1 MNEDEK
7 MIISKEMDFG
17 KSILG
22 ILDVLEE
29 YDIGVN
35 PSNAIS
41 LLKNRIFVEELLTK
55 QGKELPGV
63 PSSVRRALVILQ
75 SVMNDEKILT
85 MCRTKTLHHLLLTD
99 TGLLIS
105 DIRLMRDANL
115 TYEDLEGMSLEKFQ
129 NALLGSRRPAT
140 YQRIMT
146 AYRKFESKDDS
157 AVSAMLAT
165 TNIEPE
171 SDREELLGDTE
182 ALQKTVTK
190 EIEQAF
196 RDKIYDLLE
205 DTFSLEDVMR
215 ETGNESFET
224 SNLLEGMI
232 QAGLLTLTS
241 ESRYKKKVRSLSS
254 ILSSEI
260 QSHDLLQAR
269 LDEGLTMQEIAIR
282 HGLDAKEVQRRLRR
296 VLNLIPLTHVKEARR
311 YLQRFERF
319 DIPERVF
326 VEVFEEPAMV
336 HRFLSEKVVGGTDD
350 IKGLYGKL
358 SERQRW
364 RFKRSLSLIVTHEGE
379 IMRVTRENL
388 LEHVLWFYSD
398 QGARPM
404 EEWKKLYDEYIEEEY
419 KAVLVKKFE
428 SDSRKL
434 SSIAFRSEY
443 IIQSAG
449 KRHRFYDRSR
459 LTQRR
464 LQRLRGLLRL
474 DPGFYGIQ
482 HLFELS
488 PALMEELDCRDPDE
502 LQYIVRRYVETTSIS
517 VVGNSEVAIGTLGK
531 GEWLKKMIRQHAPI
545 SLGDFQAIIK
555 ERFGLPPATVKKVI
569 RQELSDY
576 LSPDGTLGK
585 SMSLLTKREA
595 TWFSKR
601 LTEEVY
607 TYEELEEKFAHVEE
621 FSSRY
626 LNGGALEK
634 VGFVNRGGL
643 ILRAIHANAETYF
656 QSILARDELFVVP
669 DSPVFSS
676 VPFRRVVKR
685 MEEAHDLF
693 RFDVGTYI
701 SIARLRKAGVNKGMV
716 KALVREMIEAVK
728 RSGEDYFTFASIQ
741 NDLASPIVE
750 LGMEDLFFEGLLHM
764 QARVGSIRTVR
775 GDIFYIG
782 RDKRTIGRFLLD
794 LLPERGGIDIDMMR
808 EEISKTFRL
817 NFDRTAITT
826 NIRGKGGYFSP
837 DTEMLYR
844 NKEMFLDSIFE
855 S

>member
-7 MIISKEMDFG
+7 MIITKEMDFG

-29 YDIGVN
+29 YDIGVE

-41 LLKNRIFVEELLTK
+41 LLRNRIFIEELLTK

-63 PSSVRRALVILQ
+63 PSAVRRALMILQ
-75 SVMNDEKILT
+75 SVMDDEKILA
-85 MCRTKTLHHLLLTD
+85 MCRTKTLHHLLLPD
-99 TGLLIS
+99 TGLLIA
-105 DIRLMRDANL
+105 DVRLMRDANL
-115 TYEDLEGMSLEKFQ
+115 TYGDLEDMTLEIFQ

-140 YQRIMT
+140 YQRIMD

-157 AVSAMLAT
+157 ASSAVLAT

-171 SDREELLGDTE
+171 PNREEALGDTE
-182 ALQKTVTK
+182 AMQKTVTK
-190 EIEQAF
+190 ELEQAF
-196 RDKIYDLLE
+196 REMTYDLLE

-215 ETGNESFET
+215 ETGSESFET

-232 QAGLLTLTS
+232 RADLLTLTS
-241 ESRYKKKVRSLSS
+241 DSRYKKRVRSLSS

-282 HGLDAKEVQRRLRR
+282 YGLDAKEVQRRLRQA
-296 VLNLIPLTHVKEARR
+296 LNLIPLTHVKEARR

-336 HRFLSEKVVGGTDD
+336 HRFLSEKVVAGTDD
-350 IKGLYGKL
+350 VRGLYGKL

-364 RFKRSLSLIVTHEGE
+364 RFKRSLSLIVTHEGDVV
-379 IMRVTRENL
+379 RVTRENL
-388 LEHVLWFYSD
+388 LEHVLWFYAD
-398 QGARPM
+398 QGARLM
-404 EEWKKLYDEYIEEEY
+404 EGWKQLYDEYLEEEY
-419 KAVLVKKFE
+419 KAVVAKKFE

-434 SSIAFRSEY
+434 SSIAFRSEC

-474 DPGFYGIQ
+474 DSGFYGIQ

-488 PALMEELDCRDPDE
+488 PALMEELDCREPDE

-517 VVGNSEVAIGTLGK
+517 VVGNSEVAI
-531 GEWLKKMIRQHAPI
+531 
-545 SLGDFQAIIK
+545 
-555 ERFGLPPATVKKVI
+555 
-569 RQELSDY
+569 
-576 LSPDGTLGK
+576 GTLGK

-607 TYEELEEKFAHVEE
+607 TYEELEEKFSHVEE

-643 ILRAIHANAETYF
+643 VLRAIHANAETYF

-741 NDLASPIVE
+741 NDLASRSLNSGWRTSSSRDYSICRQESVPS
-750 LGMEDLFFEGLLHM
+750 GRCEGIS
-764 QARVGSIRTVR
+764 SISAVTS
-775 GDIFYIG
+775 
-782 RDKRTIGRFLLD
+782 
-794 LLPERGGIDIDMMR
+794 ER
-808 EEISKTFRL
+808 
-817 NFDRTAITT
+817 
-826 NIRGKGGYFSP
+826 
-837 DTEMLYR
+837 
-844 NKEMFLDSIFE
+844 
-855 S
+855 

>member
-1 MNEDEK
+1 MVEGDWLMNEDEK
-7 MIISKEMDFG
+7 MIITKEMDFG

-29 YDIGVN
+29 YDIGVE

-41 LLKNRIFVEELLTK
+41 LLRNRIFIEELLTK

-63 PSSVRRALVILQ
+63 PSAVRRALMILQ
-75 SVMNDEKILT
+75 SVMDDEKILA
-85 MCRTKTLHHLLLTD
+85 MCRTKTLHHLLLPD
-99 TGLLIS
+99 TGLLIA
-105 DIRLMRDANL
+105 DVRLMRDANL
-115 TYEDLEGMSLEKFQ
+115 TYGDLEDMTLEIFQ

-140 YQRIMT
+140 YQRIMD

-157 AVSAMLAT
+157 ASSAVLAT

-171 SDREELLGDTE
+171 PNREEALGDTE
-182 ALQKTVTK
+182 AMQKTVTK
-190 EIEQAF
+190 ELEQAF
-196 RDKIYDLLE
+196 REMTYDLLE

-215 ETGNESFET
+215 ETGSESFET

-232 QAGLLTLTS
+232 RADLLTLTS
-241 ESRYKKKVRSLSS
+241 DSRYKKRVRSLSS

-282 HGLDAKEVQRRLRR
+282 YGLDAKEVQRRLRQA
-296 VLNLIPLTHVKEARR
+296 LNLIPLTHVKEARR

-336 HRFLSEKVVGGTDD
+336 HRFLSEKVVAGTDD
-350 IKGLYGKL
+350 VRGLYGKL

-364 RFKRSLSLIVTHEGE
+364 RFKRSLSLIVTHEGDVV
-379 IMRVTRENL
+379 RVTRENL
-388 LEHVLWFYSD
+388 LEHVLWFYAD
-398 QGARPM
+398 QGARLM
-404 EEWKKLYDEYIEEEY
+404 EGWKQLYDEYLEEEY
-419 KAVLVKKFE
+419 KAVVAKKFE

-434 SSIAFRSEY
+434 SSIAFRSEC

-474 DPGFYGIQ
+474 DSGFYGIQ

-488 PALMEELDCRDPDE
+488 PALMEELDCREPDE

-517 VVGNSEVAIGTLGK
+517 VVGNSEVAI
-531 GEWLKKMIRQHAPI
+531 
-545 SLGDFQAIIK
+545 
-555 ERFGLPPATVKKVI
+555 
-569 RQELSDY
+569 
-576 LSPDGTLGK
+576 GTLGK

-607 TYEELEEKFAHVEE
+607 TYEELEEKFSHVEE

-643 ILRAIHANAETYF
+643 VLRAIHANAETYF

-741 NDLASPIVE
+741 NDLASRSLNSGWRTSSSRDYSICRQESVPS
-750 LGMEDLFFEGLLHM
+750 GRCEGIS
-764 QARVGSIRTVR
+764 SISAVTS
-775 GDIFYIG
+775 
-782 RDKRTIGRFLLD
+782 
-794 LLPERGGIDIDMMR
+794 ER
-808 EEISKTFRL
+808 
-817 NFDRTAITT
+817 
-826 NIRGKGGYFSP
+826 
-837 DTEMLYR
+837 
-844 NKEMFLDSIFE
+844 
-855 S
+855 